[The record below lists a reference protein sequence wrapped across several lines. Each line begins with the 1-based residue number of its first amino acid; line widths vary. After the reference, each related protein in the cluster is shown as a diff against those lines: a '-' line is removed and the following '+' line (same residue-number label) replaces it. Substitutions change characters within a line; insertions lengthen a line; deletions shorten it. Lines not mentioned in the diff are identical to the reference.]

1 MSEYLTRTPTSSGN
15 RKVFTYSFWI
25 KRNKLTDW
33 MRLVSILDGSTDS
46 IIQLTNDDK
55 LRFRDEVTSPDV
67 DYISSRAL
75 RDVGNWMH
83 IVVSIDMTAIQA
95 EHRIR
100 MYINGDSLIEY
111 GLDTESMSGDP
122 NLELNF
128 NKVGLEHRLFA
139 RNNDSEYFIG
149 QASDVFMV
157 DGQALTPDVFGF
169 NKEGKGYISAGSTQ
183 STDFRPGQWLPKS
196 PRVIKTEINRR
207 GGFGVNGF
215 YLPMNDS
222 SNFGADFHCDPN
234 TIITLKDESVPQPK
248 NGAPTTSDNYISE
261 LRSDSNASNLVLAV
275 PGIIGAPGV
284 AYTDFS
290 ANIKG
295 SGTNKVLT
303 ANGNA
308 GVALTD
314 SYYGSAMEFDGTGDY
329 FSGTYNADF
338 NFGTG
343 DFTIEMWA
351 QPKTVNSIDG
361 LFAVNGGSGANRKI
375 IVHLDNGTPKVHFGH
390 LPGSSNAYINS
401 AIGITADQWHHL
413 AFERNGSSA
422 TWYVNGVATGI
433 TTALSQDVTFTN
445 QPLYI
450 GYGGEASFNS
460 FDGFIQDLR
469 VYSVAKY
476 KGGFD
481 VSKPHASVG
490 IETFREVPDVCV
502 NNFATFNPSFGVGR
516 QDQLT
521 YTKGNLK
528 VVSGATSGSDTTAA
542 SNMAI
547 KGKIYCE
554 FALTDDGLGAYV
566 GVMKYNTNLSNS
578 GTDTTASSDC
588 WIIRGDN
595 EHKSNGDG
603 GSGASYGTGT
613 FSTGDI
619 IMLAVDIDNTSIWF
633 GKNGTWYASGDP
645 SSNSNAAYTNLPS
658 TDDLLVICG
667 DNYSSETP
675 AIDLNFGQN
684 PTFGG
689 TKTAGTN
696 TDANGR
702 GLFTYTVPTGF
713 LALCED
719 NLPTPAIAD
728 PGEHF
733 KTVLYNGDG
742 NSGRSITGV
751 GFKPDFV
758 WIKERSNTSG
768 HALFDSVRG
777 PGFRLVTDT
786 TAAEDPAPLVYNP
799 SFNNDGF
806 TVGTDG
812 AVNQSGQTYVA
823 WCWKAGG
830 AATANTDGSINS
842 TVSVNQT
849 AGFSIVSYTGTGSA
863 GTVGHGLGKR
873 PKVVIVK
880 DRDGNTNWPIFFDG
894 ISNNTNDL
902 IQLNLSNA
910 TATASTFFNGGDTT
924 TTTFPL
930 GTGGSQT
937 NASGNDHIAYCWA
950 EIEGYSKFG
959 SYVGNA
965 NADGTFVYCGFKP
978 AFVITKRTDGTSSW
992 LVHDSSRDPI
1002 NPVLGA
1008 IYTNSS
1014 DAEGRGS
1021 VRVDFVSNGFK
1032 HRNSDGGAANNYANA
1047 YIFMA
1052 FAESPFQTANA
1063 K

>member
-1 MSEYLTRTPTSSGN
+1 
-15 RKVFTYSFWI
+15 
-25 KRNKLTDW
+25 
-33 MRLVSILDGSTDS
+33 
-46 IIQLTNDDK
+46 
-55 LRFRDEVTSPDV
+55 
-67 DYISSRAL
+67 
-75 RDVGNWMH
+75 
-83 IVVSIDMTAIQA
+83 
-95 EHRIR
+95 
-100 MYINGDSLIEY
+100 
-111 GLDTESMSGDP
+111 
-122 NLELNF
+122 
-128 NKVGLEHRLFA
+128 
-139 RNNDSEYFIG
+139 
-149 QASDVFMV
+149 
-157 DGQALTPDVFGF
+157 
-169 NKEGKGYISAGSTQ
+169 
-183 STDFRPGQWLPKS
+183 
-196 PRVIKTEINRR
+196 
-207 GGFGVNGF
+207 
-215 YLPMNDS
+215 
-222 SNFGADFHCDPN
+222 
-234 TIITLKDESVPQPK
+234 
-248 NGAPTTSDNYISE
+248 
-261 LRSDSNASNLVLAV
+261 
-275 PGIIGAPGV
+275 
-284 AYTDFS
+284 
-290 ANIKG
+290 
-295 SGTNKVLT
+295 
-303 ANGNA
+303 
-308 GVALTD
+308 
-314 SYYGSAMEFDGTGDY
+314 MEFDGTGDY

-343 DFTIEMWA
+343 DFTVEMWA

-361 LFAVNGGSGANRKI
+361 LFAVNGGSGANPKI

-390 LPGSSNAYINS
+390 LPGSSNAYVNS
-401 AIGITADQWHHL
+401 GIGITVNQWHHL
-413 AFERNGSSA
+413 AFERNGSQA
-422 TWYVNGVATGI
+422 TWYVNGVVTGL

-450 GYGGEASFNS
+450 GYGGEGSFNS

-469 VYSVAKY
+469 VYKGVAKY

-481 VSKPHASVG
+481 VSKPHGSVG

-554 FALTDDGLGAYV
+554 FALTDDGLGAYA
-566 GVMKYNTNLSNS
+566 GVMKYNTNLTNS

-588 WIIRGDN
+588 WIVRGDN
-595 EHKSNGDG
+595 EHKANGDG

-613 FSTGDI
+613 WSTGDI
-619 IMLAVDIDNTSIWF
+619 IMLAVDIDNTSIWW
-633 GKNGTWYASGDP
+633 GKNGTWYASGNP

-675 AIDLNFGQN
+675 AIDINFGQN

-733 KTVLYNGDG
+733 KCVLYEGDG
-742 NSGRSITGV
+742 KEGHSITGV
-751 GFKPDFV
+751 GFKPDLV
-758 WIKERSNTSG
+758 WIKSRSFSNN
-768 HALFDSVRG
+768 HHLFDVIRG
-777 PGFRLVTDT
+777 PNRILRSSSTDAET
-786 TAAEDPAPLVYNP
+786 TPGNIMP
-799 SFNNDGF
+799 SFNTDGF
-806 TVGTDG
+806 TVGEDG
-812 AVNQSGQTYVA
+812 SNNATNDDGNTFVA

-830 AATANTDGSINS
+830 AAVANTDGSINS
-842 TVSVNQT
+842 SVSVNQT
-849 AGFSIVSYTGTGSA
+849 AGFSIVSYTGTGSV

-880 DRDGNTNWPIFFDG
+880 DRNASTNWPIFFDG
-894 ISNNTNDL
+894 ISNNTNDVL
-902 IQLNLSNA
+902 QLNLTNGEA
-910 TATASTFFNGGDTT
+910 TAGDFFNGGDTT

-959 SYVGNA
+959 TYVGNA
-965 NADGTFVYCGFKP
+965 NADGTFIYCGFKP

-992 LVHDSSRDPI
+992 LIHDSSRDPV

-1008 IYTNSS
+1008 LYTNSS

-1047 YIFMA
+1047 YVFMA